1 MDLSTALVSY
11 GVACIRPAIVLQML
25 PFGAAASAGIYLRV
39 PLTLTLG
46 WLAWD
51 QRDHQAQLMAIMLKE
66 ALLGVLLGFLL
77 NRAFSVV
84 GMATSVLAQ
93 QASYTAGS
101 VYDPNFER
109 ESTALDGL
117 LLNLLSLIVFAAGGL
132 GFLVGSMQESL
143 VLWPIADLT
152 PDLGKLARGLI
163 DSLGRDLLPQMLAL
177 IMPLMVLLLFTEII
191 LGLMGRHAQQLNP
204 FSVSMPLKLAVLFL
218 AIWMAFPTLV
228 EEMVRLLEMSRSL
241 Q

>member
-1 MDLSTALVSY
+1 MQLGTVLLSY
-11 GVACIRPAIVLQML
+11 GVACIRPAIVLHML
-25 PFGAAASAGIYLRV
+25 PFGAAGSAGIYLRV
-39 PLTLTLG
+39 PLTAALG

-51 QRDHQAQLMAIMLKE
+51 QLDHQPQLAVIVLKE

-77 NRAFSVV
+77 NRAFTVV
-84 GMATSVLAQ
+84 GMATTVLAQ

-109 ESTALDGL
+109 ESNALDGL
-117 LLNLLSLIVFAAGGL
+117 FLNLLSLLVFAAGGL
-132 GFLVGSMQESL
+132 GFLVGSMQDSL
-143 VLWPIADLT
+143 ALWPIADLT
-152 PDLGKLARGLI
+152 PDLPKLAQRVI
-163 DSLGRDLLPQMLAL
+163 DSFGRELLEQMLAL

-228 EEMVRLLEMSRSL
+228 DEMVRLLELSRSL
-241 Q
+241 R

>member
-1 MDLSTALVSY
+1 MQLSTALLGY

-39 PLTLTLG
+39 PLTLALG

-51 QRDHQAQLMAIMLKE
+51 DIDHQPQLMTIVLKE
-66 ALLGVLLGFLL
+66 ALLGVFLGFML
-77 NRAFSVV
+77 NRAFTVV

-101 VYDPNFER
+101 VYDPNFQR
-109 ESTALDGL
+109 EGSALDGL
-117 LLNLLSLIVFAAGGL
+117 FLNLLSLLVFATGGV

-143 VLWPIADLT
+143 LIWPIAET
-152 PDLGKLARGLI
+152 MPDLGKLAQQVINSFAG
-163 DSLGRDLLPQMLAL
+163 DLLEQALAL

-204 FSVSMPLKLAVLFL
+204 FSISMPLKLAVLFL
-218 AIWMAFPTLV
+218 AIWMIFPMLATELS
-228 EEMVRLLEMSRSL
+228 RLLDMSRSL
-241 Q
+241 R

>member
-1 MDLSTALVSY
+1 MQLGLELLGLA
-11 GVACIRPAIVLQML
+11 VACIRPAIVLQML
-25 PFGAAASAGIYLRV
+25 PFGAAGSAGIYLRA
-39 PLTLTLG
+39 PLTLALA

-51 QRDHQAQLMAIMLKE
+51 DRDFQAQLMLIVFKE
-66 ALLGVLLGFLL
+66 ALLGVFLGFML
-77 NRAFSVV
+77 NRAFAVV
-84 GMATSVLAQ
+84 GMATTVLAQ

-109 ESTALDGL
+109 ESNALDGL
-117 LLNLLSLIVFAAGGL
+117 FLNLLSLMVFATGGL

-143 VLWPIADLT
+143 ALWPLAELT
-152 PDLGKLARGLI
+152 PDVGRLAQQLI
-163 DSLGRDLLPQMLAL
+163 DSFGSDLLQRTLAL
-177 IMPLMVLLLFTEII
+177 IMPLMVLLLFVEIT

-204 FSVSMPLKLAVLFL
+204 FSVSMPLKLAALFL

-228 EEMVRLLEMSRSL
+228 KELARLLEMSRTL